1 MDTAFYSYR
10 REELYIKNR
19 EMGQLSIFEAG
30 MVICFGLA
38 WPANIYKS
46 IKSRSTKGKSVLFL
60 IIVILGYIFGITHK
74 ILYSRDIVMVLYI
87 INLLM
92 VLVDLALYFWNKKY
106 EDLNSTINEGKESS
120 VSNI

>member
-1 MDTAFYSYR
+1 
-10 REELYIKNR
+10 
-19 EMGQLSIFEAG
+19 MGQLSIFEAG

-60 IIVILGYIFGITHK
+60 IIVILGYIFAITHK
-74 ILYSRDIVMVLYI
+74 ILYSRDIVMILYI

-106 EDLNSTINEGKESS
+106 EASISTINVCEKSEATD
-120 VSNI
+120 I

>member
-1 MDTAFYSYR
+1 MD
-10 REELYIKNR
+10 
-19 EMGQLSIFEAG
+19 QLSIFEAG

-74 ILYSRDIVMVLYI
+74 ILYSRDIVLILYI